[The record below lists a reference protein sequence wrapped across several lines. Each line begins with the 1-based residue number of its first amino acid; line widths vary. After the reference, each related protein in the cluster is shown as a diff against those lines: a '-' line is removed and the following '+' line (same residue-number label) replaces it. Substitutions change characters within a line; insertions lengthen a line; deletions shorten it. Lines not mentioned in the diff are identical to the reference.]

1 LSAKGVKNAFSKSF
15 QKFSRLFWNLF
26 SLFLSYFYLLEG
38 SKIFFMSSKY
48 FVWIVHAPIELWEF
62 SWIFFW
68 IFRIFFVALM
78 NYLAIS
84 RLFFTRK
91 YFLKIKRNL
100 FSFSPVPFGPAKL
113 SAHLL
118 KSTFAPSTLRA
129 FVPSPPAL
137 ADPAH
142 LLYSA
147 AQSANPPP
155 PRAFP

>member
-1 LSAKGVKNAFSKSF
+1 
-15 QKFSRLFWNLF
+15 
-26 SLFLSYFYLLEG
+26 
-38 SKIFFMSSKY
+38 
-48 FVWIVHAPIELWEF
+48 
-62 SWIFFW
+62 
-68 IFRIFFVALM
+68 M

-100 FSFSPVPFGPAKL
+100 FSFSSLPFGPVKL
-113 SAHLL
+113 LAHLL

-147 AQSANPPP
+147 AQLPKSANPPP
-155 PRAFP
+155 PRFSSAHRSFPVGPHLGRSSPSAPAGPPRSPSGSSQRRPPLGLSTPRRSYRACPGLQRRIPF